1 MSRFLCFEVKMT
13 DNLTVFLKWR
23 VILRE
28 VDDVN
33 SLVKIPIISQ
43 HCEMPFARILDEI
56 DGRHLND
63 QKLNVSEKRV
73 PPYVVQF
80 TDFSM

>member
-1 MSRFLCFEVKMT
+1 MFWSENDRQF
-13 DNLTVFLKWR
+13 DGFLKWR

-33 SLVKIPIISQ
+33 SLVKIQIISQ
-43 HCEMPFARILDEI
+43 HWEMLFVKIPEEI
-56 DGRHLND
+56 DGHHQKD
-63 QKLNVSEKRV
+63 QKLNVSEKRA

>member
-33 SLVKIPIISQ
+33 SLVKIQIISQ
-43 HCEMPFARILDEI
+43 HWEMLFVKTPEEI
-56 DGRHLND
+56 DGHHQKD
-63 QKLNVSEKRV
+63 QKLNVSEKRA
-73 PPYVVQF
+73 PPYVDQF

>member
-1 MSRFLCFEVKMT
+1 M
-13 DNLTVFLKWR
+13 
-23 VILRE
+23 IPQE

-33 SLVKIPIISQ
+33 SLVKIPIINQ
-43 HCEMPFARILDEI
+43 HYEMLFARILDEI
-56 DGRHLND
+56 DGHHLND